1 MNGFNG
7 KIKQVID
14 RPSSDG
20 ICIAPDINI
29 EQLSNGG
36 IAMVTIFAMIMFIK
50 QVRLLVESSKE
61 S

>member
-1 MNGFNG
+1 MNRFND
-7 KIKQVID
+7 KITQVID

-20 ICIAPDINI
+20 VCVAPDINT

-50 QVRLLVESSKE
+50 QVR
-61 S
+61 